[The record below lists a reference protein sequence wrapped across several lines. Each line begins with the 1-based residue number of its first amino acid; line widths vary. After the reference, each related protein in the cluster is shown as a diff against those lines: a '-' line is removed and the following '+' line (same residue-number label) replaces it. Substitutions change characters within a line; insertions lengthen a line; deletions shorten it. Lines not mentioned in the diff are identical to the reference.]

1 MRHLATM
8 VAAALIV
15 AAGSGC
21 GQKKLTECNALVGV
35 INAGMVS
42 LEKAP
47 KNEKD
52 PTGIAD
58 LRAMAEGMDRI
69 ATEAAAV
76 QLTVPELKKLRD
88 DYQKMAKEIG
98 RAERELA
105 TAAEERAAARNAP
118 NGDGPS
124 EAVLKAA
131 EDRYTARRN
140 AADSAIEAAVKQEDP
155 LVDQINKFCQAP

>member
-1 MRHLATM
+1 MRHPTHI
-8 VAAALIV
+8 VAAILIA

-47 KNEKD
+47 KNDKD

-58 LRAMAEGMDRI
+58 LRAMAAGMDRI
-69 ATEAAAV
+69 ASEAAAV
-76 QLTVPELKKLRD
+76 QLTLPELKKLRD
-88 DYQKMAKEIG
+88 DYQKMAKEIA

-105 TAAEERAAARNAP
+105 TAAEERSAARASA
-118 NGDGPS
+118 GEAPS
-124 EAVLKAA
+124 EAALKAV
-131 EDRYTARRN
+131 EDRYNARRS

-155 LVDQINKFCQAP
+155 LVDRINKFCQAP